1 MKGKRFFSYDWDA
14 VAGVL
19 AAVVAII
26 LDLLNIADEHIILP
40 IVLALMALLFLSFMR
55 HERNNEHTAGQVE
68 QIQRMAEKIKSSLT
82 IPDVVLVGPRQLR
95 VVSEQFAR
103 NMRGD
108 VALYNVCLS
117 MYRTQILF
125 DILLRP
131 AIENSQVT
139 FIHFT
144 LDESQKELWKTEVL
158 PKIVAC
164 SGGSKVQEPH
174 WCDLSRNLSFILA
187 DTQPDGGTEALLSFW
202 GEPFMAQSTE
212 RNLPRYI
219 FHVLANSELL
229 PHFIEMERNRRLH
242 K

>member
-40 IVLALMALLFLSFMR
+40 IMLALMALLFLSFMR

-68 QIQRMAEKIKSSLT
+68 QIQRMAEKIKSTLT

-95 VVSEQFAR
+95 VASERFAR
-103 NMRGD
+103 NMRGE
-108 VALYNVCLS
+108 VILYNVCLS

-125 DILLRP
+125 DTLLRP
-131 AIENSQVT
+131 SIENSQVT
-139 FIHFT
+139 FIHFI

-158 PKIVAC
+158 PKIIAC

-174 WCDLSRNLSFILA
+174 WCDLSKNLSFILA
-187 DTQPDGGTEALLSFW
+187 DTQLVVRSNKTI
-202 GEPFMAQSTE
+202 T
-212 RNLPRYI
+212 
-219 FHVLANSELL
+219 H
-229 PHFIEMERNRRLH
+229 
-242 K
+242 